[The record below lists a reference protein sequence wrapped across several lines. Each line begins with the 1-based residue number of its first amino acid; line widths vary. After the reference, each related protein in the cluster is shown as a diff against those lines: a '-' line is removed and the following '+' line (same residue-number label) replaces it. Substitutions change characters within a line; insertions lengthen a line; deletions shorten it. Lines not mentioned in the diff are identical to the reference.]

1 MNITENDKKYLQ
13 LKYEAYQRVAE
24 DMGNAFIQR
33 LGDLFK
39 AIQENRDLTP
49 YVKRVINPFGEDEK
63 PIQKDIVAEPI
74 TEPVIEAKEVK
85 PKAVKWTKVY
95 EEALLH
101 ASKDST
107 SNKRRTLEYLEQ
119 TLPFSKAAIKRKAYR
134 LGLKWKKGK
143 LVDAKA

>member
-1 MNITENDKKYLQ
+1 MNITENEKRYLQ
-13 LKYEAYQRVAE
+13 MKYEAYQRVAE
-24 DMGNAFIQR
+24 DMGNSFIQR

-63 PIQKDIVAEPI
+63 PIQKDIVA
-74 TEPVIEAKEVK
+74 EPVIEAKEVK

>member
-1 MNITENDKKYLQ
+1 MNITENEKRYLQ
-13 LKYEAYQRVAE
+13 MKYEAYQRVAE
-24 DMGNAFIQR
+24 DMGNSFIQR

-63 PIQKDIVAEPI
+63 PIEKES
-74 TEPVIEAKEVK
+74 EPVIEAKEVK

>member
-13 LKYEAYQRVAE
+13 MKYEAYQKVAE

-39 AIQENRDLTP
+39 AIQEERDLTP
-49 YVKRVINPFGEDEK
+49 YIKRVINPFGEDEK
-63 PIQKDIVAEPI
+63 PTQKES
-74 TEPVIEAKEVK
+74 EPVIEAKEVK
-85 PKAVKWTKVY
+85 PKTVKWTKVY

>member
-1 MNITENDKKYLQ
+1 MNITENEKKYLQ
-13 LKYEAYQRVAE
+13 MKYEAYQRVAE

-33 LGDLFK
+33 LGDLFQ
-39 AIQENRDLTP
+39 AIQEDRDLAP

-63 PIQKDIVAEPI
+63 PIQKDIVAEP
-74 TEPVIEAKEVK
+74 VIEAKEVK
-85 PKAVKWTKVY
+85 SKPVRWTKVY

>member
-1 MNITENDKKYLQ
+1 MNITENEKRYLQ
-13 LKYEAYQRVAE
+13 MKYEAYQRVAE

-33 LGDLFK
+33 LGDLFQ

-49 YVKRVINPFGEDEK
+49 YVKRIINPFGEDEK
-63 PIQKDIVAEPI
+63 PAVKDI
-74 TEPVIEAKEVK
+74 EPVIEAKEVK

>member
-1 MNITENDKKYLQ
+1 MNITE
-13 LKYEAYQRVAE
+13 R
-24 DMGNAFIQR
+24 F
-33 LGDLFK
+33 GDLFK
-39 AIQENRDLTP
+39 AIQENRDLTS
-49 YVKRVINPFGEDEK
+49 YVQRAINPFGEYEK
-63 PIQKDIVAEPI
+63 PAKKDVIDVV
-74 TEPVIEAKEVK
+74 EPVVEAK

>member
-1 MNITENDKKYLQ
+1 MNITENEKRYLQ
-13 LKYEAYQRVAE
+13 MKYEAYQRVAE

-33 LGDLFK
+33 LGDLFQ

-63 PIQKDIVAEPI
+63 PTVKESEPI
-74 TEPVIEAKEVK
+74 IEAKEVK
-85 PKAVKWTKVY
+85 PKSVKWTKVY

>member
-13 LKYEAYQRVAE
+13 MKYEAYQRVAE
-24 DMGNAFIQR
+24 DMGNAFVQR
-33 LGDLFK
+33 LGDLFQ
-39 AIQENRDLTP
+39 AIQENRDIAP
-49 YVKRVINPFGEDEK
+49 YVKRVINPFGEDEL
-63 PIQKDIVAEPI
+63 PTQKES
-74 TEPVIEAKEVK
+74 EPVIEAKEVK

>member
-13 LKYEAYQRVAE
+13 MKCEAYQRVAE

-39 AIQENRDLTP
+39 AIQENRDIAP
-49 YVKRVINPFGEDEK
+49 YVKRVINPFGEDEL
-63 PIQKDIVAEPI
+63 PTQKES
-74 TEPVIEAKEVK
+74 EPVIEAKEVK

>member
-13 LKYEAYQRVAE
+13 MKCEAYQRVAE

-49 YVKRVINPFGEDEK
+49 YVKRVINPFGEDEL
-63 PIQKDIVAEPI
+63 PTQKES
-74 TEPVIEAKEVK
+74 EPVIEAKEVK

>member
-1 MNITENDKKYLQ
+1 MN
-13 LKYEAYQRVAE
+13 YEAYQRVAE
-24 DMGNAFIQR
+24 YMGKSVIKR
-33 LGDLFK
+33 LGDLFQ

-49 YVKRVINPFGEDEK
+49 YVKKVINPFGEDEN
-63 PIQKDIVAEPI
+63 PTQEDIIV
-74 TEPVIEAKEVK
+74 EPVTEAVLEAKEVK
-85 PKAVKWTKVY
+85 PKPVKWTKVY

-143 LVDAKA
+143 LVNAKA

>member
-1 MNITENDKKYLQ
+1 MNITENEKRYLQ
-13 LKYEAYQRVAE
+13 TKYEAYQRVAE

-33 LGDLFK
+33 LGDLFQ

-49 YVKRVINPFGEDEK
+49 YIKRVINPFGEDEK
-63 PIQKDIVAEPI
+63 PVQEDIVAQ
-74 TEPVIEAKEVK
+74 PVIEAKEVK
-85 PKAVKWTKVY
+85 AKAVKWTKVY

>member
-13 LKYEAYQRVAE
+13 MKYEAYQRVAE

-39 AIQENRDLTP
+39 AIQEERDLAP

-63 PIQKDIVAEPI
+63 PTVTES
-74 TEPVIEAKEVK
+74 EPVIEAKEVK

>member
-1 MNITENDKKYLQ
+1 MNMTENDKKYLQ
-13 LKYEAYQRVAE
+13 MKYEAYQRVAQ

-33 LGDLFK
+33 LGDLFQ

-49 YVKRVINPFGEDEK
+49 YVKRVINLFGEDEK
-63 PIQKDIVAEPI
+63 PIEKES
-74 TEPVIEAKEVK
+74 EPVIEAKEVK

>member
-13 LKYEAYQRVAE
+13 MKYEAYQRVAQ

-33 LGDLFK
+33 LGDLFQ

-63 PIQKDIVAEPI
+63 PVVTES
-74 TEPVIEAKEVK
+74 EPVIEAKEVK

-107 SNKRRTLEYLEQ
+107 SNKRRILEYLEQ
-119 TLPFSKAAIKRKAYR
+119 TLPFSRAAIKRKAYR

>member
-1 MNITENDKKYLQ
+1 MNITENEKRYLQ
-13 LKYEAYQRVAE
+13 MKYEAYQRVAQ

-33 LGDLFK
+33 LGDLFQ

-49 YVKRVINPFGEDEK
+49 YVKRVINPFEEDEL
-63 PIQKDIVAEPI
+63 PTQKES
-74 TEPVIEAKEVK
+74 EPVIEAKEVK

>member
-13 LKYEAYQRVAE
+13 MKYEAYQRVAE

-39 AIQENRDLTP
+39 AIQEERDLAP
-49 YVKRVINPFGEDEK
+49 YIKRVINPFGEDEK
-63 PIQKDIVAEPI
+63 PAVTES
-74 TEPVIEAKEVK
+74 EPVIEAKEVK

>member
-1 MNITENDKKYLQ
+1 MNITENEKRYLQ
-13 LKYEAYQRVAE
+13 MKYEAYQRVAE

-39 AIQENRDLTP
+39 AIQEDRDLAP

-63 PIQKDIVAEPI
+63 PTQEEIIV
-74 TEPVIEAKEVK
+74 EPVTEAKEVK
-85 PKAVKWTKVY
+85 SKPVRWTKVY

>member
-1 MNITENDKKYLQ
+1 MNITENDKRYLQ
-13 LKYEAYQRVAE
+13 MKYEAYQRVAE

-33 LGDLFK
+33 LGDLFQ
-39 AIQENRDLTP
+39 AIQENRDIAP
-49 YVKRVINPFGEDEK
+49 YVKRVINPFGEDEL
-63 PIQKDIVAEPI
+63 PTQKES
-74 TEPVIEAKEVK
+74 EPVIEAKEVK

>member
-1 MNITENDKKYLQ
+1 MNITEK
-13 LKYEAYQRVAE
+13 
-24 DMGNAFIQR
+24 

-39 AIQENRDLTP
+39 AIQENRDLTT
-49 YVKRVINPFGEDEK
+49 YVQRVINPFGEDEK
-63 PIQKDIVAEPI
+63 PTKKDVIDVVV
-74 TEPVIEAKEVK
+74 EPVIEAKEVK

>member
-13 LKYEAYQRVAE
+13 MKYEAYQRVAE

-33 LGDLFK
+33 LGDLFQ
-39 AIQENRDLTP
+39 AIQENRDIAP

-63 PIQKDIVAEPI
+63 PTQKES
-74 TEPVIEAKEVK
+74 EPVIEAKEVK

>member
-1 MNITENDKKYLQ
+1 MNMTENEKRYLQ
-13 LKYEAYQRVAE
+13 MKYEAYQRVAQ

-39 AIQENRDLTP
+39 AIQEERDLAP
-49 YVKRVINPFGEDEK
+49 YIKRVINPFGEDEK
-63 PIQKDIVAEPI
+63 PTVTES
-74 TEPVIEAKEVK
+74 EPVIEAKEVK

>member
-1 MNITENDKKYLQ
+1 MNITENDKRYLQ
-13 LKYEAYQRVAE
+13 MKYEAYQRVAE

-39 AIQENRDLTP
+39 AIQENRDIAP
-49 YVKRVINPFGEDEK
+49 YVKRVINPFGEDEL
-63 PIQKDIVAEPI
+63 PTVTES
-74 TEPVIEAKEVK
+74 EPVIEAKEVK

>member
-1 MNITENDKKYLQ
+1 MNITE
-13 LKYEAYQRVAE
+13 
-24 DMGNAFIQR
+24 R

-39 AIQENRDLTP
+39 AIQENRDLTS
-49 YVKRVINPFGEDEK
+49 YVQRAINPFGEYEK
-63 PIQKDIVAEPI
+63 PAKKDVIDVV
-74 TEPVIEAKEVK
+74 EPVVEAKEVK
-85 PKAVKWTKVY
+85 SKAVKWTKVY

>member
-1 MNITENDKKYLQ
+1 MNITENEKRYLQ
-13 LKYEAYQRVAE
+13 TKYEAYQKVAE

-33 LGDLFK
+33 LGDLFR
-39 AIQENRDLTP
+39 AIQEERDLAP
-49 YVKRVINPFGEDEK
+49 YIKRVINPFGEDEK
-63 PIQKDIVAEPI
+63 PTAKESEPL
-74 TEPVIEAKEVK
+74 IEAKEVK

>member
-1 MNITENDKKYLQ
+1 MDRTENDKKYLQ
-13 LKYEAYQRVAE
+13 LKYEAYQKVAE

-39 AIQENRDLTP
+39 AIQEERDLAP
-49 YVKRVINPFGEDEK
+49 YIKRVINPFGEDEL
-63 PIQKDIVAEPI
+63 PTQKES
-74 TEPVIEAKEVK
+74 EPVIEAKEVK

-143 LVDAKA
+143 LVNAKA

>member
-1 MNITENDKKYLQ
+1 MYITKNEKKYLQ
-13 LKYEAYQRVAE
+13 R
-24 DMGNAFIQR
+24 
-33 LGDLFK
+33 DLFK
-39 AIQENRDLTP
+39 AIQENRDLTS
-49 YVKRVINPFGEDEK
+49 YVQRAINPFGEYEK
-63 PIQKDIVAEPI
+63 PTKKDVINVVV
-74 TEPVIEAKEVK
+74 EPVIEAKEVK

>member
-1 MNITENDKKYLQ
+1 MNITENEKKYLQ
-13 LKYEAYQRVAE
+13 MKYEAYQRVAE
-24 DMGNAFIQR
+24 DMGNALIQR

-63 PIQKDIVAEPI
+63 PAKKDVIDVV
-74 TEPVIEAKEVK
+74 EPVVEAK
-85 PKAVKWTKVY
+85 PKAIKWTKVY

>member
-1 MNITENDKKYLQ
+1 MNITENDKRYLQ
-13 LKYEAYQRVAE
+13 MKCEAYQRVAE

-63 PIQKDIVAEPI
+63 PTVKEN
-74 TEPVIEAKEVK
+74 EPVIEAKEVK

>member
-1 MNITENDKKYLQ
+1 MNMTDNEKKYLQ
-13 LKYEAYQRVAE
+13 MKYEAYQRVAE
-24 DMGNAFIQR
+24 DMGNAFVQR

-39 AIQENRDLTP
+39 AIQENRDLAP
-49 YVKRVINPFGEDEK
+49 YVKRVINPFGEYE
-63 PIQKDIVAEPI
+63 EP
-74 TEPVIEAKEVK
+74 TVKESEPVIEAKEVK
-85 PKAVKWTKVY
+85 PKAAKWTKVY

-119 TLPFSKAAIKRKAYR
+119 TLPFSKGAIKRKAYR

>member
-1 MNITENDKKYLQ
+1 MNITENEKRYLQ
-13 LKYEAYQRVAE
+13 MKYEAYQRVAE
-24 DMGNAFIQR
+24 DMGNSFIQR

-63 PIQKDIVAEPI
+63 PVQKDIVA
-74 TEPVIEAKEVK
+74 EPVIEAKEVK

>member
-1 MNITENDKKYLQ
+1 MNITDNEKRYLQ
-13 LKYEAYQRVAE
+13 MKYEAYQRVAE

-33 LGDLFK
+33 LGDLFQ

-63 PIQKDIVAEPI
+63 PVQKDIVA
-74 TEPVIEAKEVK
+74 EPVIEAKEVK
-85 PKAVKWTKVY
+85 PKAVRWTKVY

>member
-13 LKYEAYQRVAE
+13 MKYEAYQKVAE

-33 LGDLFK
+33 LGDLFQ
-39 AIQENRDLTP
+39 AIQEERDLAP
-49 YVKRVINPFGEDEK
+49 YIKRVINPFGEDEL
-63 PIQKDIVAEPI
+63 PTQKES
-74 TEPVIEAKEVK
+74 EPVIEAKEVK

>member
-13 LKYEAYQRVAE
+13 MKYEAYQRVAE

-33 LGDLFK
+33 LGDLFQ
-39 AIQENRDLTP
+39 AIQENRDIAP
-49 YVKRVINPFGEDEK
+49 YVKRVINPFGEDEL
-63 PIQKDIVAEPI
+63 PTQKES
-74 TEPVIEAKEVK
+74 EPVIEAKEIK

-119 TLPFSKAAIKRKAYR
+119 TLPFSRAAIKRKAYR

>member
-1 MNITENDKKYLQ
+1 MDITENDKKYLQ
-13 LKYEAYQRVAE
+13 LKYEAYQKVAE

-39 AIQENRDLTP
+39 AIQEERDLAP
-49 YVKRVINPFGEDEK
+49 YIKRVINPFGEDEL
-63 PIQKDIVAEPI
+63 PTQKES
-74 TEPVIEAKEVK
+74 EPVIEAKEVK

-143 LVDAKA
+143 LVNAKA

>member
-1 MNITENDKKYLQ
+1 MNITENEKRYLQ
-13 LKYEAYQRVAE
+13 MKYEAYQRVAE
-24 DMGNAFIQR
+24 DMGNSFIQR

-63 PIQKDIVAEPI
+63 PIEKES
-74 TEPVIEAKEVK
+74 EPVIEAKEVK

-119 TLPFSKAAIKRKAYR
+119 TLPFSRAAIKRKAYR

>member
-13 LKYEAYQRVAE
+13 MKYEAYQKVAE

-33 LGDLFK
+33 LGDLFN
-39 AIQENRDLTP
+39 AIQENRDIAP
-49 YVKRVINPFGEDEK
+49 YVKRVINPFGEDEL
-63 PIQKDIVAEPI
+63 PTQKES
-74 TEPVIEAKEVK
+74 EPVIEAKEVK

-119 TLPFSKAAIKRKAYR
+119 TLPFSRAAIKRKAYR

>member
-13 LKYEAYQRVAE
+13 MKYEAYQKVAE

-33 LGDLFK
+33 LGDLFQ
-39 AIQENRDLTP
+39 AIQEERDLAS
-49 YVKRVINPFGEDEK
+49 YIKRVINPFGEDEK
-63 PIQKDIVAEPI
+63 PTQKES
-74 TEPVIEAKEVK
+74 EPVIEAKEVK

>member
-1 MNITENDKKYLQ
+1 MNITENDKRYLQ
-13 LKYEAYQRVAE
+13 MKYEAYQRVAQ

-33 LGDLFK
+33 LGDLFQ

-49 YVKRVINPFGEDEK
+49 YVKRVINPFGEDEL
-63 PIQKDIVAEPI
+63 PTQKES
-74 TEPVIEAKEVK
+74 EPVIEAKEVK

>member
-13 LKYEAYQRVAE
+13 MKYEAYQKVAE

-33 LGDLFK
+33 LGDLFQ
-39 AIQENRDLTP
+39 AIQEERDLAP
-49 YVKRVINPFGEDEK
+49 YVKRVINPFGEDEL
-63 PIQKDIVAEPI
+63 PTQTES
-74 TEPVIEAKEVK
+74 EPVIEAKEVK